1 MNMPRSYETMRDLL
15 MQAEEMS
22 GERSGGH
29 GSLEE
34 RTKRVALATLE
45 EINRTKALP
54 VPIPVGCRTVS

>member
-1 MNMPRSYETMRDLL
+1 MRDLL